1 VYTNMPR
8 VRFSFTDRLILSIFG
23 SLYMTVIGIGVGLGG
38 CIVIRE
44 VEQKINPRTPEYLAK
59 EKKKELIK
67 YINGDKRRIEEH
79 EKTIESFNR
88 YKESE
93 HQNNTVRDIKAEI
106 EYLNRSIDRWEHEK
120 EVLDDAFCLI
130 DKEPAP
136 LMPIEMGFRRL
147 LYSYE

>member
-1 VYTNMPR
+1 MRR
-8 VRFSFTDRLILSIFG
+8 VKISSTDTLILSFFG
-23 SLYMTVIGIGVGLGG
+23 SLYMTVIGMGLGLGG

-106 EYLNRSIDRWEHEK
+106 EYLNRSLDRWEHEK
-120 EVLDDAFCLI
+120 EVLDFAFCL
-130 DKEPAP
+130 KEEPP
-136 LMPIEMGFRRL
+136 LMPEEMGFRKLFYRF
-147 LYSYE
+147 E